1 MARFQIDDALIR
13 KLAELLDE
21 TGLTEIE
28 FAEGDKRLRVAKTV
42 NQTVT
47 ASTPSVVQVA
57 AEAPQTAATGAEAP
71 AGGGTPDGAVTSPMV
86 GTVYLAPEPGAP
98 NFVKVGD
105 SVSEGQTLLIVE
117 AMKVMNP
124 IRAQRSGTVKQIL
137 VDDAQPV
144 EFGEVLMVVA

>member
-42 NQTVT
+42 NQTIT

-144 EFGEVLMVVA
+144 EFGEVLLVVA

>member
-1 MARFQIDDALIR
+1 MARFQIDDVLIR

-28 FAEGDKRLRVAKTV
+28 FAEGDKRLRVAKS
-42 NQTVT
+42 VT
-47 ASTPSVVQVA
+47 QNVTTPMP
-57 AEAPQTAATGAEAP
+57 APQSAPIAVETAP
-71 AGGGTPDGAVTSPMV
+71 ATAESAAGAVPEGAVKSPMV
-86 GTVYLAPEPGAP
+86 GTVYMAPEPGAA

-105 SVSEGQTLLIVE
+105 TVTEGQTVVIIE

-124 IRAQRSGTVKQIL
+124 IRAPRSGTVTKIV

-144 EFGEVLMVVA
+144 EFGEVLLVVA

>member
-42 NQTVT
+42 TQHVT
-47 ASTPSVVQVA
+47 ATTPPAVQVA
-57 AEAPQTAATGAEAP
+57 AEAPATTATGTDAA

-124 IRAQRSGTVKQIL
+124 IRAQRSGTVRQIL

-144 EFGEVLMVVA
+144 EFGEVLLVVA